1 MHSTL
6 QNPEYFQIT
15 GPGGAVTQGAD
26 QEWFPTLWQR
36 RAGCGPTAAA
46 LVLAYLARSRPELA
60 PLCPEDMG
68 TQAEFTAH
76 MCRVWTY
83 VTPSMHGLHRP
94 EMMRDGLT
102 AYARD
107 RGVLLSPAILEVPA
121 ARSKRPSLD
130 EVSAFL
136 HRSLSRECPAA
147 FLNLHSGKVPGLDSW
162 HWVTI
167 VGLDGNTAA
176 ILDSGKA
183 LDIDLALWL
192 ETTRRRGGFVSAL
205 GEGV

>member
-1 MHSTL
+1 MSTL
-6 QNPEYFQIT
+6 QHPEYFQIT

-26 QEWFPTLWQR
+26 QEWFPALWQQ

-46 LVLAYLARSRPELA
+46 LILAYLARSHPELA
-60 PLCPEDMG
+60 PLCPEDVRERG
-68 TQAEFTAH
+68 AFTAH
-76 MCRVWTY
+76 MCRVWEY
-83 VTPSMHGLHRP
+83 VTPSIHGLHRP
-94 EMMRDGLT
+94 EMMRDGLMV
-102 AYARD
+102 YAKD
-107 RGVLLSPAILEVPA
+107 RGVALSPGMLPVPA
-121 ARSKRPSLD
+121 ARSKRPSFE

-136 HRSLSRECPAA
+136 HRSLARECPVA
-147 FLNLHSGKVPGLDSW
+147 FLNLHNGRVAELDAW
-162 HWVTI
+162 HWVTV

-205 GEGV
+205 GVGA